1 MQVSIEGPPPSRW
14 TLRSIRATFPWLEEY
29 TLSGVWRTLKRHG
42 LSLRSARVQ
51 QYSPDPEDA
60 EKVDYLEQCLRETA
74 EHPDKAVV
82 LFMDE
87 MGYYRWPS
95 PAADWTLDTD
105 TPVAQRAGA
114 NNQQW
119 RIVGGLNAL
128 TGQVD

>member
-1 MQVSIEGPPPSRW
+1 MDR
-14 TLRSIRATFPWLEEY
+14 Y
-29 TLSGVWRTLKRHG
+29 G
-42 LSLRSARVQ
+42 LSTRSARVQ

-119 RIVGGLNAL
+119 RIVEGLQCPDRSGRL
-128 TGQVD
+128 SGWVYCRSTQSTGAV